1 MSTDNTTTTDFVAYH
16 YSPSL
21 ALAACFTA
29 LFALSTVLH
38 TFQLTRTRAL
48 YLLPL
53 TIGGLFETIGYVGRT
68 ISSTETYPNF
78 SLTPYIIQAILI
90 LIAPA
95 LLAASVYMIL
105 GYIIQ
110 ATGGERHALIQ
121 AKWLT
126 KIFVIGD
133 IISFMVQSTGAGLL
147 TKNDPDAPKAGRWII
162 IGGLA
167 IQLLFFGWFMVV
179 AVVFYLRYGR
189 ESATAGSAAVASE
202 GQETEKNV
210 PWRLHMWALFVAS
223 GLIMVRSV
231 FRVVEYVQGDGG
243 YLLRHELYLYI
254 FDAALM
260 VSVLAIFNAIHP
272 SQITGRVTGSAS
284 MKYGLIVEKAAGG
297 GDVEQ

>member
-1 MSTDNTTTTDFVAYH
+1 MSTDNTNTSDFVAYH

-29 LFALSTVLH
+29 LFALSTALH

-53 TIGGLFETIGYVGRT
+53 TIGGLFETVGYTGRV
-68 ISSTETYPNF
+68 ISSTETTPNF
-78 SLTPYIIQAILI
+78 SLPPYILQAILI

-95 LLAASVYMIL
+95 LFAASIYMIL

-121 AKWLT
+121 AKFLT

-133 IISFMVQSTGAGLL
+133 VFSFLVQSTGAGLL
-147 TKNDPDAPKAGRWII
+147 TKKDPDAPKTGRWII
-162 IGGLA
+162 IGGLV

-179 AVVFYLRYGR
+179 SVVFYLRYGK
-189 ESATAGSAAVASE
+189 ESATAGTAAASSE
-202 GQETEKNV
+202 RQEAKKSV

-231 FRVVEYVQGDGG
+231 FRVVEYVQGDQG
-243 YLLRHELYLYI
+243 YLLSHELYLYV

-260 VSVLAIFNAIHP
+260 IAVLVVFNVIHP
-272 SQITGRVTGSAS
+272 SRITGRLTGSVGVKHS
-284 MKYGLIVEKAAGG
+284 SRVEKARGG
-297 GDVEQ
+297 ADVEQ